1 MTAKRKDTTTL
12 PVDDVDR
19 PMTDD
24 EFGRGRTAF
33 VAKRAR
39 DATNLSQAEFS
50 SRYGIPIGTVR
61 DWEQGR
67 KAAEAAAMN
76 YLLVITKMPDAVAEA
91 LTPAA

>member
-1 MTAKRKDTTTL
+1 
-12 PVDDVDR
+12 
-19 PMTDD
+19 MTDD

-39 DATNLSQAEFS
+39 EATGLSQAEFAA
-50 SRYGIPIGTVR
+50 RYGIPVGTLR

-67 KAAEAAAMN
+67 KAAEAAAIN
-76 YLLVITKMPDAVAEA
+76 YLLVITRMPDAVAKA